1 MKLASLFDHPNA
13 LPTAPRVVQ
22 ELIESFDSESVS
34 IPEITRKL
42 AVDPVLSAKL
52 LRLANS
58 AYYHVSRSISTV
70 DDAVTMLGFV
80 TVRTLVISNGLVNG
94 FKSMPG
100 LDLHKFWR
108 YSLHTAVAA
117 KWLAKTAKQN
127 SDEAFTVG
135 MMHAIGQLVMHTAMP
150 EQSLQ
155 IDKMAGPTDPRR
167 LDIERSSFG
176 YDFADVGAELS
187 RRWKF
192 PDAFANAIE
201 HFPEPVEHSTFVPM
215 AAVLHL
221 AVWRARTEE
230 NHLSEDE
237 LRATCPTEVE
247 EKLGLAAY
255 TTLDQ
260 MPPTADLAAGLE
272 ELVS

>member
-42 AVDPVLSAKL
+42 AVDPVLSAKM

>member
-22 ELIESFDSESVS
+22 ELIESFDSEAVS
-34 IPEITRKL
+34 IPEVTRKI

-117 KWLAKTAKQN
+117 KWLAKKAKQN

-150 EQSLQ
+150 EQCLQ

-167 LDIERSSFG
+167 LDIERTSFG

-187 RRWKF
+187 KRWKF

-215 AAVLHL
+215 AAILHL

-255 TTLDQ
+255 TTLDE
-260 MPPTADLAAGLE
+260 MPPTMDLAAGLE
-272 ELVS
+272 ELIS

>member
-22 ELIESFDSESVS
+22 ELIQSFDSESVS
-34 IPEITRKL
+34 IPEVTRKI

-117 KWLAKTAKQN
+117 KWLAKKAKQN

-150 EQSLQ
+150 EQCLQ

-167 LDIERSSFG
+167 LDIERTSFG

-187 RRWKF
+187 KRWKF

-215 AAVLHL
+215 AAILHL

-230 NHLSEDE
+230 NHLSADE

-255 TTLDQ
+255 TTLDE

>member
-22 ELIESFDSESVS
+22 ELIESFDSEAVS
-34 IPEITRKL
+34 IPEVTRKI

-117 KWLAKTAKQN
+117 KWLAKKAKQN

-150 EQSLQ
+150 EQCLQ

-167 LDIERSSFG
+167 LDIERTSFG

-187 RRWKF
+187 KRWKF

-215 AAVLHL
+215 AAILHL

-255 TTLDQ
+255 TTLDE
-260 MPPTADLAAGLE
+260 MPPTVDLAAGLE
-272 ELVS
+272 ELIS

>member
-22 ELIESFDSESVS
+22 ELIESFDSEAVS

-117 KWLAKTAKQN
+117 KWLAKKAKQN

-155 IDKMAGPTDPRR
+155 IDKIAGPTDPRR
-167 LDIERSSFG
+167 LDIERTSFG
-176 YDFADVGAELS
+176 YDFADVGAELAK
-187 RRWKF
+187 RWKF

-201 HFPEPVEHSTFVPM
+201 HFPEPFKHSTFVPM
-215 AAVLHL
+215 AAILHL
-221 AVWRARTEE
+221 AVWRARTQE

-255 TTLDQ
+255 TTLDE